1 MIGAGSVGFTCALTK
16 DILAVPELVD
26 PAGVEGCTSP
36 IRQTA
41 ARPFVSDNHWRSSCP
56 HGLEYPHGGRTIPAG
71 AHDECR
77 GGQQTDISFD
87 EPFSLRG
94 GPLARK
100 VRQSELACILDE
112 GIRIL
117 DFHQLATHGM
127 RDPGTAKRPKVTR
140 MFGPSLAL
148 EVRLSR
154 IRMMIAP
161 SYRKTRSSV
170 AAWPGG
176 AKPTEDRRRIVIAV
190 EDDTPC
196 KTTSE
201 DTLGENAQ
209 TKRRKAVISRKQ
221 NDIRAIR
228 RTRDLVRSKRILLLA
243 FDDPLLGIF
252 NPVSDVFRCP
262 GKVNGC
268 HLSGRLSAT
277 VRKVERICRCPL
289 YLPDLVSTHWAAFSG
304 SDILAA

>member
-1 MIGAGSVGFTCALTK
+1 MNRSRS
-16 DILAVPELVD
+16 E
-26 PAGVEGCTSP
+26 EG
-36 IRQTA
+36 
-41 ARPFVSDNHWRSSCP
+41 
-56 HGLEYPHGGRTIPAG
+56 
-71 AHDECR
+71 
-77 GGQQTDISFD
+77 
-87 EPFSLRG
+87 
-94 GPLARK
+94 LARK

-117 DFHQLATHGM
+117 DFHQLATHRM

-140 MFGPSLAL
+140 IFGPSLAL

-209 TKRRKAVISRKQ
+209 TKRRKAVISRNKMTSAPSGESAILCDP
-221 NDIRAIR
+221 NASCFWLSMIRCWGYSIQSPTCFVAR
-228 RTRDLVRSKRILLLA
+228 AR
-243 FDDPLLGIF
+243 
-252 NPVSDVFRCP
+252 
-262 GKVNGC
+262 
-268 HLSGRLSAT
+268 
-277 VRKVERICRCPL
+277 
-289 YLPDLVSTHWAAFSG
+289 
-304 SDILAA
+304 